1 MVAVYWPGEEFHDDV
16 RAVPR
21 SREAVPPVRETTSM
35 PWSLSMRALL
45 KAALPLCVQQVL
57 NRCIRNSVFQK
68 QPKIPVEEYE
78 VLKGHVPGE
87 SNHGWQSPA
96 VAREQLAAFAPIL
109 QQMREGKPREDFAA
123 LAEAVHL
130 THVDDPLVV
139 EVGCGSAWNREV
151 LRRFSNAT
159 VRYVGLDYGVEML
172 RTARATYPGVV
183 TLVGDAAELPFRS
196 GSIDIL
202 ISGTVLMHVMS
213 YQQAIEESRRVS
225 RRWCIFHTVPLLQTR
240 QTTVLRK
247 DAYGQ
252 PTLEIIF
259 NSTELHAVF
268 AANGLRVRAAIDS
281 LPYDLEAVLGERTV
295 TKTFVCE
302 VIAR

>member
-1 MVAVYWPGEEFHDDV
+1 MHWPGEEFHDDV
-16 RAVPR
+16 RVVARSSGAVPHER
-21 SREAVPPVRETTSM
+21 GDKEHHALDP
-35 PWSLSMRALL
+35 SMRALL
-45 KAALPLCVQQVL
+45 KAALPISVQQLL
-57 NRCIRNSVFQK
+57 NRCFRHS

-78 VLKGHVPGE
+78 VLKGHVPEE
-87 SNHGWQSPA
+87 SNHGWQAPA
-96 VAREQLAAFAPIL
+96 VARQQLAAFAPIL

-130 THVDDPLVV
+130 THMDDPLVV

-172 RTARATYPGVV
+172 KTARATYPGVV
-183 TLVGDAAELPFRS
+183 TLVGDAAALPFRS

-202 ISGTVLMHVMS
+202 ISGTVLMHVMA
-213 YQQAIEESRRVS
+213 YQQAVEESRRVS

-252 PTLEIIF
+252 PMLEIIF
-259 NSTELHAVF
+259 NNAELQTVF

-281 LPYDLEAVLGERTV
+281 LPYDLEAVLGEPTV

-302 VIAR
+302 VIDR

>member
-1 MVAVYWPGEEFHDDV
+1 MAAYWPVEGFYDDV
-16 RAVPR
+16 RVGSH
-21 SREAVPPVRETTSM
+21 SRGATPHEWETKNIM
-35 PWSLSMRALL
+35 PWSLPMRALL
-45 KAALPLCVQQVL
+45 KAALPLSVQQIL
-57 NRCIRNSVFQK
+57 SRCVRHSE
-68 QPKIPVEEYE
+68 PKIPVEAYE
-78 VLKGHVPGE
+78 VLKGHVPEE
-87 SNHGWQSPA
+87 SNHGWQVPST
-96 VAREQLAAFAPIL
+96 ARQQHAAFAPLL
-109 QQMREGKPREDFAA
+109 QQMREGKPREDFSA
-123 LAEAVHL
+123 LTEAVHL
-130 THVDDPLVV
+130 TQMDDPLVV

-159 VRYVGLDYGVEML
+159 VRYVGLDYGIEML
-172 RTARATYPGVV
+172 KTARATYPDVV

-196 GSIDIL
+196 ESIDIL

-213 YQQAIEESRRVS
+213 YQQAVQESCRVS

-259 NSTELHAVF
+259 NNAELHAVF

-302 VIAR
+302 VIDR